1 MIFGKVRGG
10 FFQEVVL
17 HLQFPVFPLDLA
29 QPRAVTRG
37 KRRLL
42 ASMLT
47 AVYANPVPQGA
58 FVVTGQMA

>member
-1 MIFGKVRGG
+1 MVAGEVRRG

-58 FVVTGQMA
+58 FVVAGQMA